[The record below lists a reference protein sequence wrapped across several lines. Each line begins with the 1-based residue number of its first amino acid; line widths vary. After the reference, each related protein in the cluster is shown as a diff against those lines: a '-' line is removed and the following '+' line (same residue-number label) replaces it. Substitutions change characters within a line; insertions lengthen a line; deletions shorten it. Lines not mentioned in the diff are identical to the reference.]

1 MQRIHD
7 IKCVASE
14 QSVDLFMHGF
24 CFRLKVYYD
33 KDPTLVQKRKI
44 KGDNLTG
51 ESANFTKKGN
61 DFLHMLKNDLLLNS
75 LHASMLSGL
84 QGQFPIYG
92 PTVR

>member
-7 IKCVASE
+7 IKCVASKH
-14 QSVDLFMHGF
+14 SVDLLMHGF

-33 KDPTLVQKRKI
+33 KDSTLVQKRKI
-44 KGDNLTG
+44 KADNPIRELTHLP
-51 ESANFTKKGN
+51 EKEK
-61 DFLHMLKNDLLLNS
+61 DFLHILKNDLLLNS

-84 QGQFPIYG
+84 QGRFPIYG